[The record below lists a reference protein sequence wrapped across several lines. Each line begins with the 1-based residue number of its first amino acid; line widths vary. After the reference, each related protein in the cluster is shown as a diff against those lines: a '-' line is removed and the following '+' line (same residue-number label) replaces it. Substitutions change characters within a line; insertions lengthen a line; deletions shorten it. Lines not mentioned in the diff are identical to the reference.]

1 MAKLVS
7 SHRWLTSWSVLRRR
21 VLGHCFHFQSVWW
34 RSRPRSACC
43 RPPCRPPAPPDLPI
57 EGGTRGCAIWWRGG
71 ARRVRTGRAPR
82 TPWNIDNYYESMP
95 LWANYL
101 KSHITRNSN
110 LEKGRLPPWRIR
122 IYRDNNGFAAKRRDV
137 SCCKKWQARQKEHF
151 GQLGRHARI
160 YSLASGKTILGRKV
174 GLWEQAQIIDALL
187 LISTRSKWP

>member
-1 MAKLVS
+1 MAKIVS
-7 SHRWLTSWSVLRRR
+7 RHRRLTSWSVLRRR

-43 RPPCRPPAPPDLPI
+43 RPPCRPPAPPDPPI
-57 EGGTRGCAIWWRGG
+57 EGGTHGCAIWWRGG
-71 ARRVRTGRAPR
+71 ARRAGTGRAPR

-160 YSLASGKTILGRKV
+160 YSLASGKTIIGRKV
-174 GLWEQAQIIDALL
+174 GMLKQAQIVGALL